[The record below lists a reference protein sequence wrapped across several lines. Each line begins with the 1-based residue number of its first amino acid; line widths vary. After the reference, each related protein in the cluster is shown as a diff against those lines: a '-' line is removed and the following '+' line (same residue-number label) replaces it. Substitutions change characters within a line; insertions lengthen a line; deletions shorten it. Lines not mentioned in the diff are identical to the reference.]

1 MLRDTEIRLASSPVD
16 SALAVQILDSVW
28 GVAGMVSPEVITAS
42 IHSGGYCALASVV
55 VGGERKYVG
64 ASFALAS
71 NTGILHS
78 HVTGVV
84 AEYLGGGVGLALKM
98 HQFEWAREHGYSK
111 IGWTFD
117 PLVRRNAWFN
127 LVKLGANV
135 VSYHENFY
143 GDLNDSINQGE
154 QSDRLLVHWEVTAVG
169 SAAGSAI
176 SRAAGAFVTPSNG
189 VTDSYLYIGTP
200 QDIEN
205 LRGSDLA
212 AAKRWRAEQRHSF
225 RALAEPGARVLGLNQ
240 NYEYVLARAPGSISS
255 GELVGARL

>member
-1 MLRDTEIRLASSPVD
+1 MLEDTEIRLASSPAD
-16 SALAVQILDSVW
+16 SALAAQILDSVW
-28 GVAGMVSPEVITAS
+28 GTAGMVSPDVITAS
-42 IHSGGYCALASVV
+42 IYSGGYCALAGIV
-55 VGGERKYVG
+55 VGGERRYVG

-84 AEYLGGGVGLALKM
+84 AQFAGGGVGLALKM
-98 HQFEWAREHGYSK
+98 HQLEWAREHGYSK

-143 GDLNDSINQGE
+143 GELNDSINQGE
-154 QSDRLLVHWEVTAVG
+154 QSDRLLVHWQVT
-169 SAAGSAI
+169 AAGSVV
-176 SRAAGAFVTPSNG
+176 SRAAGAFVEQDNG
-189 VTDSYLYIGTP
+189 LGDSYLYIGTP

-205 LRGSDLA
+205 LRGSDPA
-212 AAKRWRAEQRHSF
+212 AAKRWRAEQRQSF
-225 RALAEPGARVLGLNQ
+225 RALAEPGARVVGLNRD
-240 NYEYVLARAPGSISS
+240 YDYVLARAPGRSVA
-255 GELVGARL
+255 GKLPGARL

>member
-1 MLRDTEIRLASSPVD
+1 MLGDTEIRLASSPAD
-16 SALAVQILDSVW
+16 SALAAQILDSVW
-28 GVAGMVSPEVITAS
+28 GTAGMVSPDVITAAT
-42 IHSGGYCALASVV
+42 HSGGYCSLASVV
-55 VGGERKYVG
+55 VGGERQYVG

-84 AEYLGGGVGLALKM
+84 AQFVGSGVGLALKM

-143 GDLNDSINQGE
+143 GELNDSINRGE
-154 QSDRLLVHWEVTAVG
+154 QSDRLLVHWEVTTVG
-169 SAAGSAI
+169 SVV
-176 SRAAGAFVTPSNG
+176 SRAAGAFVGPSNG
-189 VTDSYLYIGTP
+189 VGDSYLYIGTP

-205 LRGSDLA
+205 LRGSDPA
-212 AAKRWRAEQRHSF
+212 AARRWRAEQRQSF
-225 RALAEPGARVLGLNQ
+225 RALAEPGARVVGLNRDY
-240 NYEYVLARAPGSISS
+240 NYVLTRAPGRSVS
-255 GELVGARL
+255 GELPGARL